1 MRLFRR
7 AVILSH
13 RYLGIVLSLLVI
25 MWFATGITMIYW
37 GGMPRVTPELRLER
51 LAAVDFSRVRLT
63 PVQAA
68 EAAELE
74 SPGRVTLSTILD
86 RPVYRFGARS
96 STVVFADTGDV
107 LDELSLS
114 QSRDIAAAFARVPTS
129 QVHHVRTLHEVDQW
143 TLQTRLPLHKFQV
156 DDGAGTELYVQ
167 PETGEVAMMTT
178 RSSRGWAW
186 VSTIPHWMY
195 FTALR
200 TNQPLW
206 YRIMV
211 WTSALACV
219 LAVLGMVLSITQ
231 LRLRRRS
238 AAEAGRPKPFRVSA
252 AIPYSGSMRWHYVS
266 GVLFGV
272 FTLTFAFSGLVSM
285 EPWQWTN
292 APGLELPRN
301 VLTGGPLELSRFP
314 MRDAAAWD
322 GVLEGRPAK
331 EIEFARM
338 MDEPY
343 YIVRR
348 GSEARDDGDRER
360 LHQPYAI
367 RHARVEDN
375 RLLIAADTFLPR
387 RDPFDQ
393 TALVARIKAAVPEA
407 QIVESQLMS
416 DYDSYYYSRV
426 GQIPL
431 PAVRIM
437 FDDPAQSW
445 VYVDPS
451 LSQVVTVINRWG
463 RVERWV
469 YHGLHSLDFAFLY
482 NSRPAWDIVMLVLSF
497 GGLTT
502 SGLGFVL
509 GIRRMRR
516 ATARAAAVQGLTPK
530 AEGLRAGPGISR
542 TQS

>member
-1 MRLFRR
+1 MTLFRR
-7 AVILSH
+7 AVIVSH

-25 MWFATGITMIYW
+25 MWFATGITMMYW

-51 LAAVDFSRVRLT
+51 LPAIDFSRVQLT
-63 PVQAA
+63 PAQASERA
-68 EAAELE
+68 GFDT
-74 SPGRVTLSTILD
+74 PTRVTLSTIID
-86 RPVYRFGARS
+86 RPAYRFGARYP
-96 STVVFADTGDV
+96 TTVFADNGDM
-107 LDELSLS
+107 LDEVSLE
-114 QSRDIAAAFARVPTS
+114 QSRAIAAAFARVPS
-129 QVHHVRTLHEVDQW
+129 SNVHHVRTLHEVDQW
-143 TLQTRLPLHKFQV
+143 TLQTPLPLHKFRV
-156 DDGAGTELYVQ
+156 DDQAGTELYVQ

-206 YRIMV
+206 YRLVV

-219 LAVLGMVLSITQ
+219 LTALGLILGVTQ
-231 LRLRRRS
+231 FLPRRS
-238 AAEAGRPKPFRVSA
+238 
-252 AIPYSGSMRWHYVS
+252 IPYSGSMRWHYVS
-266 GVLFGV
+266 GVVFGF

-285 EPWQWTN
+285 EPWAWTN
-292 APGLELPRN
+292 ARGLELPRN
-301 VLTGGPLELSRFP
+301 VLTGGSLDLSPFSTHDP
-314 MRDAAAWD
+314 AAWD
-322 GVLEGRPAK
+322 RVLEGRPAK

-348 GSEARDDGDRER
+348 GSVARDEGDRER

-367 RHARVEDN
+367 RHSRIEDN
-375 RLLIAADTFLPR
+375 RMVVAAGTLTPR
-387 RDPFDQ
+387 RDLFDE
-393 TALVARIKAAVPEA
+393 ASLVARIKAAVPDA
-407 QIVESQLMS
+407 NVVESQLMS
-416 DYDSYYYSRV
+416 EYDSYYYSRV

-431 PAVRIM
+431 PAVRIK

-482 NSRPAWDIVMLVLSF
+482 NSRPTWDVVMILLSL

-509 GIRRMRR
+509 GLRRMRR
-516 ATARAAAVQGLTPK
+516 ASRRLAAVPEK
-530 AEGLRAGPGISR
+530 VEGLRAKA
-542 TQS
+542 